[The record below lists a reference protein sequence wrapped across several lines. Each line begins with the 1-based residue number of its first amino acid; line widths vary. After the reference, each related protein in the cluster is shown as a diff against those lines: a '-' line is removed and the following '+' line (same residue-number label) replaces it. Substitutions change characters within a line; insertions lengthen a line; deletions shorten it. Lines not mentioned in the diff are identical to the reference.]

1 LQAKVLGNLIDECF
15 SVGGSMGYQEAQWR
29 DYLSEYL
36 NEPVLLETVNQ
47 MQITE
52 KV

>member
-1 LQAKVLGNLIDECF
+1 MPIKHNEEI
-15 SVGGSMGYQEAQWR
+15 
-29 DYLSEYL
+29 YLLEYL

-47 MQITE
+47 MPITE

>member
-1 LQAKVLGNLIDECF
+1 MPMKHNAEI
-15 SVGGSMGYQEAQWR
+15 
-29 DYLSEYL
+29 YLSEYL

-47 MQITE
+47 MQYNR